1 MNKPKAYSYLR
12 FSTSTQID
20 GNSQERQLDSSR
32 EWCSAHNLEL
42 AEEMQDH
49 GISAFRGK
57 HRMIGVLGKFLE
69 LVRLNKIEKHSILI
83 VENIDRLSRE
93 KVLDALGL
101 YIEIIKAEITIVT
114 LIDRQTHSRET
125 IEQSPYILQMAI
137 ASMVRANDESEIKS
151 KRGVSNWEIA
161 RKKALN
167 GELSNQFKLPSWL
180 KKDGAGKPVF
190 QKNKVL
196 AIKRIFEL
204 FSQGETLLSIA
215 RKLNTEG
222 HKPLTNLGKSGIWQI
237 STIRKVLRAKSVSGT
252 LVFKEPYFENDQRKY
267 RIAGE
272 VENYLPKVITSEMFA
287 KVQTMLSASS
297 TRSQNRKG
305 GSRASPKNAFSGI
318 AKSIDLGGVAYQAS
332 GKNEYLKTNNLV
344 TSLGEKRKSRIWNYM
359 DFQDIFIATCRLAL
373 KASSQISEEEQEL
386 SLVGSK
392 LEDTTKSM
400 ETLLEM
406 AKNAKDS
413 KADLLI
419 ELDKMAFEKKELKK
433 KSEELKNKILS
444 AKESN
449 FEIPKNITDRVELNR
464 ILKANVKIIL
474 IDFANKMF
482 SCELFS
488 GVKYEA
494 WLDKDQ
500 RLFVKTND
508 FKIPQG
514 AFDNIRIRSTIK
526 HFIEKD
532 EFIKMCHE
540 FNGDQKSLANFFGIL
555 KRSVQHR
562 ISKIPELHSKY
573 MKRKNNKV

>member
-1 MNKPKAYSYLR
+1 MLYL
-12 FSTSTQID
+12 Q
-20 GNSQERQLDSSR
+20 
-32 EWCSAHNLEL
+32 
-42 AEEMQDH
+42 
-49 GISAFRGK
+49 
-57 HRMIGVLGKFLE
+57 
-69 LVRLNKIEKHSILI
+69 
-83 VENIDRLSRE
+83 
-93 KVLDALGL
+93 
-101 YIEIIKAEITIVT
+101 
-114 LIDRQTHSRET
+114 
-125 IEQSPYILQMAI
+125 
-137 ASMVRANDESEIKS
+137 
-151 KRGVSNWEIA
+151 
-161 RKKALN
+161 
-167 GELSNQFKLPSWL
+167 LPSWL

-252 LVFKEPYFENDQRKY
+252 LV
-267 RIAGE
+267 
-272 VENYLPKVITSEMFA
+272 A